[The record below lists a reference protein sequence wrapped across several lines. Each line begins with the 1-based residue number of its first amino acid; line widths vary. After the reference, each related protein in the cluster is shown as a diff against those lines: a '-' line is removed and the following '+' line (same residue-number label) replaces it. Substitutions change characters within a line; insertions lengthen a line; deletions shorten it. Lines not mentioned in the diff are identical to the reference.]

1 MSYDTRLRQIQIFA
15 ICHLLCLYFVACND
29 FGSGHCGVVVMAQI
43 HRETEKEG
51 SGGLQARTQYRSIIH
66 KTTEKGSASGMGQN
80 TNKG

>member
-51 SGGLQARTQYRSIIH
+51 SGGL
-66 KTTEKGSASGMGQN
+66 
-80 TNKG
+80 